1 VAEAGGENVTH
12 RSGAGSPNHRI
23 CED

>member
-12 RSGAGSPNHRI
+12 RSGAGSPNKQIR
-23 CED
+23 D